1 MFRKKNDNTTVLTRK
16 YNKLHPMMLKV
27 SSALFI
33 LHGVQNFEYTFS
45 HICYQQEPM
54 VRDARR
60 QEDESA
66 IGQLHLEPDNND
78 TSGGLCLLPWAKL
91 IMC

>member
-1 MFRKKNDNTTVLTRK
+1 MFRKKSDNTTVLTRK
-16 YNKLHPMMLKV
+16 YHKLHPMMLKV

-54 VRDARR
+54 IRYAHR

-66 IGQLHLEPDNND
+66 ISQLHLEPESND
-78 TSGGLCLLPWAKL
+78 TACGLRLLPWAKP
-91 IMC
+91 IVC